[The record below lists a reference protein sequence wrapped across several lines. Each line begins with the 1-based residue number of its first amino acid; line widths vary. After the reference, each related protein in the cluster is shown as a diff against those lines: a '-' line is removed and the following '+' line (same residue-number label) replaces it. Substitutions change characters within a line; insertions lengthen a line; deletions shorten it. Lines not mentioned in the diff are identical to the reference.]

1 MNKIIYKRRIRLMN
15 NFPPNI
21 HPTTYNLIAVAVGL
35 VLVGD
40 LNANEQN
47 SLGNWFELLGQ
58 YLETNAAQQQLI
70 ESRIENSNININSQK
85 NKNGGGPFTT
95 DSNASNQNQRREV
108 DFLLDAIDKIYEE
121 LNNIKEQMNNT
132 P

>member
-1 MNKIIYKRRIRLMN
+1 MNN

-21 HPTTYNLIAVAVGL
+21 HPTTYNLIAVAIGI

-47 SLGNWFELLGQ
+47 SLGNWFMLLGQ
-58 YLETNAAQQQLI
+58 YLASNAAQQQLI
-70 ESRIENSNININSQK
+70 EARIENNNININSK
-85 NKNGGGPFTT
+85 KSKNGGGPFTT
-95 DSNASNQNQRREV
+95 DSNVSNQTQRGEV

-121 LNNIKEQMNNT
+121 LNNIKNGNIEDED
-132 P
+132 